1 MDLSRPFR
9 EGDFNFSER
18 PMHEYIDRLSKS
30 VGKDFPNLK
39 AACERTAEN
48 VDLARKQLEDDVRIK
63 ALDTLSVAV
72 FGSMARQEM
81 TEGSDF
87 DYLILTHEIV
97 DDPQHLKDC
106 RAAVQDVRTRLNFK
120 PPGTTGT
127 FGRVAS
133 AADIIDRIGLE
144 EDTDRTLTRRILL
157 LEESVALHNLPK
169 HAKLVERLIDRYLLD
184 YQSRPKP
191 GVPRFLLNDVVRYW
205 RTITVDYQAK
215 KWDELDET
223 WGLRYLKLLISR
235 KLTFAGTVVSLF
247 IPAIM
252 QQVVSNDLLIKQ
264 FAMPPLARLAQILPF
279 IQQESHVLAGVQQI
293 FTIAEGF
300 VGRLDDGMFR
310 SEVKKVT
317 SLKQSEKIPAFQE
330 VKADADNLQSA
341 LETVFFDSKCLG
353 ALSRKYLSF

>member
-1 MDLSRPFR
+1 MREEMNQLSSALGQ
-9 EGDFNFSER
+9 E
-18 PMHEYIDRLSKS
+18 
-30 VGKDFPNLK
+30 FPNLK
-39 AACERTAEN
+39 AAYERTVKH
-48 VDLARKQLEDDVRIK
+48 VDLARQELEHDERIK

-72 FGSMARQEM
+72 FGSIARQEM

-97 DDPQHLKDC
+97 DDPQHIKDC
-106 RAAVQDVRTRLNFK
+106 RAAVDDVRKKLNFN

-133 AADIIDRIGLE
+133 AADVIDRIGLE

-184 YQSRPKP
+184 YKSRPKT

-247 IPAIM
+247 IPAIT
-252 QQVVSNDLLIKQ
+252 QYVASNDLLVKQ

-279 IQQESHVLAGVQQI
+279 VEGEANVMDGLKQI
-293 FTIAEGF
+293 FTIADGF
-300 VGRLDDGMFR
+300 VERLDDGKFR
-310 SEVKKVT
+310 SQVKGVT
-317 SLKQSEKIPAFQE
+317 SLQQSEQIPVFQE
-330 VKADADNLQSA
+330 VKANADKLQSA
-341 LETVFFDSKCLG
+341 LERVFFDSKCLG
-353 ALSRKYLSF
+353 ELSRRYLSF